1 MVSTHRD
8 MIEWKP
14 EYSVSIESID
24 KQHQALVALIAHL
37 QQAMLEGR
45 TKQVVGPLFASL
57 NRYVKYHFA
66 FEEKLL
72 EENAYP
78 GLQAHRLEHGRLIA
92 ELRVLESKYLG
103 GSLHAGAP
111 LMKLLRSWL
120 VDHICVHDKEY
131 GVFLCAKDHP
141 QENAEPA
148 EQKPEQAQDTI
159 EPAHD
164 NTEPA

>member
-1 MVSTHRD
+1 MLSTRD
-8 MIEWKP
+8 LIEWKP
-14 EYSVSIESID
+14 EYSVAIESID

-45 TKQVVGPLFASL
+45 TKQVVGPLFASM
-57 NRYVKYHFA
+57 NRYTTYHFA
-66 FEEKLL
+66 YEERLL

-78 GLQAHRLEHGRLIA
+78 GLDAHRQEHARLIA
-92 ELRVLESKYLG
+92 ELKELESKYLQ

-131 GVFLCAKDHP
+131 GVFLSTKDGSSRNT
-141 QENAEPA
+141 NA
-148 EQKPEQAQDTI
+148 
-159 EPAHD
+159 
-164 NTEPA
+164 

>member
-1 MVSTHRD
+1 MLSTRD
-8 MIEWKP
+8 LIEWKP
-14 EYSVSIESID
+14 EYSVAIESID

-45 TKQVVGPLFASL
+45 TKQVVGPLFASM
-57 NRYVKYHFA
+57 NRYTTYHFA
-66 FEEKLL
+66 YEERLL

-78 GLQAHRLEHGRLIA
+78 GLDAHRQEHARLIA
-92 ELRVLESKYLG
+92 ELKELESKYIQ

-131 GVFLCAKDHP
+131 GVFLSTKDGSSRNT
-141 QENAEPA
+141 NA
-148 EQKPEQAQDTI
+148 
-159 EPAHD
+159 
-164 NTEPA
+164 

>member
-1 MVSTHRD
+1 MLSTRD
-8 MIEWKP
+8 LIEWKP
-14 EYSVSIESID
+14 EYSVAIESID

-45 TKQVVGPLFASL
+45 TKQVVGPLFASM
-57 NRYVKYHFA
+57 NRYTKYHFA
-66 FEEKLL
+66 YEERLL

-78 GLQAHRLEHGRLIA
+78 GLDAHRQEHARLIA
-92 ELRVLESKYLG
+92 ELKELESKYIQ

-131 GVFLCAKDHP
+131 GVFLSTKDGSSRNT
-141 QENAEPA
+141 NA
-148 EQKPEQAQDTI
+148 
-159 EPAHD
+159 
-164 NTEPA
+164 